1 MTELS
6 NDFGAAGVDQLKGS
20 CQISLNCVFSSIEPL
35 SKGFCASPLFRV
47 QKKQHCQLPVIRY
60 SKVSQGLDTY
70 TGFGKGM
77 E

>member
-35 SKGFCASPLFRV
+35 SNPLFRV